1 MSLKLTYRHTVCYK
15 VKMTRKKKLINPEIL
30 NSQNMSVF
38 SNVRANKQLIYQDY
52 KKASSALST
61 FPSKQSHPGA
71 WPTASPSEH
80 SQCYSTT

>member
-15 VKMTRKKKLINPEIL
+15 VKMTRKKKKHLINPEIL

-52 KKASSALST
+52 
-61 FPSKQSHPGA
+61 
-71 WPTASPSEH
+71 
-80 SQCYSTT
+80 

>member
-52 KKASSALST
+52 
-61 FPSKQSHPGA
+61 
-71 WPTASPSEH
+71 
-80 SQCYSTT
+80 